1 MKKSALGSTVRVLQN
16 TAARHNLE
24 VAPSEVP
31 FETRLQAFLDR
42 LDIQLPLEVRR
53 KAKKLAKE

>member
-1 MKKSALGSTVRVLQN
+1 MKRSALSSTVRVLQN
-16 TAARHNLE
+16 RAMGRSVE

-42 LDIQLPLEVRR
+42 LDVQLPLEVRR